1 MRKVVG
7 RLVGLI
13 AFLVVFA
20 CVVVAV
26 IVLGTAGEDGPAF
39 LSGLIERQDIG
50 AIDFAAPEAIPNLP
64 RLDVLGELAPGDR
77 VYLVDRV
84 SRRPLVANIPAPQQV
99 VTAPRVVGANAFYA
113 ILMALIFGVV
123 STVLGNMIRDE
134 EPRLR
139 AWLRALGI
147 ERAFDWLGKAFRWTA
162 GKAAVRRGCLTMPL
176 VVVIFALYGIIF
188 AFLEEGTLLLSRS
201 GALLAVMMA
210 ASSGL
215 VSFGGDIAR
224 RIAGR
229 MWHTDSRFRLYPA
242 NLGVAVISVGLS
254 RVLNL
259 SPGIAFGTPGGADLD
274 LSEDQAVRREG
285 LLSVIEVA
293 VLIIIAGLG
302 WGAAGAVLAA
312 LAVPV
317 EQHAAGLVATLLTA
331 GQNLGLVVY
340 FVALETLFFE
350 LLPLAYGTG
359 QALFRWSKPLWVVM
373 FVPIAFLF
381 NHTLLN
387 PQSGFLDSFTTSNVR
402 FMWVVLLGLVWI
414 TGALWFYFNVID
426 DVLQEWVGLRPGRGG

>member
-1 MRKVVG
+1 MRKLAG
-7 RLVGLI
+7 GLVGMA
-13 AFLVVFA
+13 AFLILFV
-20 CVVVAV
+20 CVAGAVVA
-26 IVLGTAGEDGPAF
+26 LGTGRIEAPA
-39 LSGLIERQDIG
+39 LLRGLAERQGLD

-64 RLDVLGELAPGDR
+64 RPDLLDGLAPGDR

-84 SRRPLVANIPAPQQV
+84 ARRPLLADIPAPQQV
-99 VTAPRVVGANAFYA
+99 VTAPRVVGANLFYA
-113 ILMALIFGVV
+113 ILMALIFGAV

-139 AWLRALGI
+139 AWMRALGI
-147 ERAFDWLGKAFRWTA
+147 ERALDWLRRAFKWTA
-162 GKAAVRRGCLTMPL
+162 GRAAVRRGCLTLPL

-210 ASSGL
+210 ASAGL

-229 MWHTDSRFRLYPA
+229 LWHTDSHFRLYPA
-242 NLGVAVISVGLS
+242 NLGVAVLSVGLS
-254 RVLNL
+254 RLLRL
-259 SPGIAFGTPGGADLD
+259 SPGIAFGTPGGADVAVD
-274 LSEDQAVRREG
+274 EEQAVRREG
-285 LLSVIEVA
+285 LLGVIEVV
-293 VLIIIAGLG
+293 VLVAIAGLG
-302 WGAAGAVLAA
+302 WAAAGAVLAA

-317 EQHAAGLVATLLTA
+317 EQHAAGLAATLLGV
-331 GQNLGLVVY
+331 GQNLGLAVY
-340 FVALETLFFE
+340 FIALETLFFE

-359 QALFRWSKPLWVVM
+359 QALFRWSKPLWALL

-387 PQSGFLDSFTTSNVR
+387 PQSGFLDSFMTSNVR

-414 TGALWFYFNVID
+414 TGALWFYFNAID